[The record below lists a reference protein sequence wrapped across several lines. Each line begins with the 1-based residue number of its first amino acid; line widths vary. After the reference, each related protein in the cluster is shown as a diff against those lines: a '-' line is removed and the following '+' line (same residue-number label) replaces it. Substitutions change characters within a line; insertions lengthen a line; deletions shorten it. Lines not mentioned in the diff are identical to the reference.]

1 MSSCVYAIVY
11 VHGAC
16 YVSGMVHVFHVHMQW
31 FDQDMMVC
39 ADLDSGADAGDDI
52 RDELV
57 SNLARFMI

>member
-1 MSSCVYAIVY
+1 
-11 VHGAC
+11 
-16 YVSGMVHVFHVHMQW
+16 
-31 FDQDMMVC
+31 MVC

>member
-1 MSSCVYAIVY
+1 
-11 VHGAC
+11 
-16 YVSGMVHVFHVHMQW
+16 MQW